1 MEALSLFREHRERI
15 RLILMDLTMPN
26 MDGEEACRELR
37 RLGAAVPIIL
47 CSGFSETEARH
58 RFDDLGLAGFLQKP
72 FALGT
77 LVEMSRKLLAG
88 QQQTG

>member
-26 MDGEEACRELR
+26 VDGQEACRELR
-37 RLGAAVPIIL
+37 RRGAELPIIL
-47 CSGFSETEARH
+47 SSGFSESEAIS
-58 RFDDLGLAGFLQKP
+58 RFNDLGLAGFLQKP